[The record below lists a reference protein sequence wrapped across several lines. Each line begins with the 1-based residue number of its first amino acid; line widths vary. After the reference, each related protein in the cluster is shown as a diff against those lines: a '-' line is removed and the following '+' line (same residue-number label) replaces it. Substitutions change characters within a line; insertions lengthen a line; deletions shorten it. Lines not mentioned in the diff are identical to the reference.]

1 MKLFFAKWNQQKMGI
16 AFFRILGIPVLIML
30 TSCAKLFSTVR
41 DASSGSDPTS
51 IPMIA
56 PVVNAAVPAAFGG
69 EAGLFA
75 GSSRSRGRGALAV
88 PLFSYSNFETS
99 FFTSGP
105 TYIPDILASIDAR
118 LAEINTRALD
128 NDPACLRNPAVAVNI
143 SVMGEVFPIYVQCYD
158 IFSGGT
164 GGMIFGK
171 SNDVWYL
178 YSNVGQVRSV
188 ASIAETSNGYQV
200 EAFLSVG
207 QENASSASCSNTF
220 DGCSYAGIHFIAD
233 SSSESFEFTA
243 GGTSIGFCGAH
254 LKSNG
259 TFVYGVGSE
268 GGLGSCNSAGTACR
282 MASDTSLMGD
292 CTGIDASG
300 FEINSLVLG
309 SEGVDSYSGATS
321 EPLALDGT
329 ISDPVHF
336 GLSVSE
342 MQTISGV
349 DAF

>member
-1 MKLFFAKWNQQKMGI
+1 MKLFLAKWNQQK
-16 AFFRILGIPVLIML
+16 ILHSFSKVFGVSVILIL
-30 TSCAKLFSTVR
+30 TSCSKLFSTVR
-41 DASSGSDPTS
+41 ETSAGSTLTS

-69 EAGLFA
+69 EAGLYA
-75 GSSRSRGRGALAV
+75 GARRSGGRGALAA
-88 PLFSYSNFETS
+88 PLFSYTNFDTR
-99 FFTSGP
+99 FFTAGP
-105 TYIPDILASIDAR
+105 TYIPDILASIDER
-118 LAEINTRALD
+118 LDEINTRALD
-128 NDPACLRNPAVAVNI
+128 SDSACLSNPAVALNI

-188 ASIAETSNGYQV
+188 ASIAETASGYQV

-243 GGTSIGFCGAH
+243 GGTNIGFCGAH

-268 GGLGSCNSAGTACR
+268 GGLGSCNAAGTSCR
-282 MASDTSLMGD
+282 MASDTALMGD

-309 SEGVDSYSGATS
+309 SEGVDGYSGATS
-321 EPLALDGT
+321 EPLDLDGSS
-329 ISDPVHF
+329 SDPVHF

-342 MQTISGV
+342 MQNISGV
-349 DAF
+349 DAL